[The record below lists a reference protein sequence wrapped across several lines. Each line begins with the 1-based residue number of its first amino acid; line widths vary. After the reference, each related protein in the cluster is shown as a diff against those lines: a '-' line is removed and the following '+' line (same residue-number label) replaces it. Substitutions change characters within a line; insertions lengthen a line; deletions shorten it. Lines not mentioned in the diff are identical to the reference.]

1 MMRARGRAFR
11 LGDLQLRILRVLWDL
26 GEAPVANVQQELR
39 GQLLA
44 YTTVAT
50 MLRKMEDRGLVEHVE
65 EGRKF
70 VYRAAVTLEEV
81 TRSMTGDLVE
91 RLFGGSLADAVSH
104 LLDSR
109 DVSREEL
116 VRLEQLIQERKNKP

>member
-1 MMRARGRAFR
+1 MRRQGQVYR
-11 LGDLQLRILRVLWDL
+11 LGDLQLRIMRVLWEL
-26 GEAPVANVQQELR
+26 GEGTVADVQQRL
-39 GQLLA
+39 GGDALA

>member
-1 MMRARGRAFR
+1 MRVRGKAFR
-11 LGDLQLRILRVLWDL
+11 LGDLQLRIMRVLWDL
-26 GEAPVANVQQELR
+26 GEARVADVQQELC
-39 GQLLA
+39 GPSLA

-91 RLFGGSLADAVSH
+91 RLFGGSLADTVSH

-116 VRLEQLIQERKNKP
+116 VRLEQLIQERKSKP